1 MIRRR
6 PSLSSGG
13 GGGGGGGQNVKRP
26 DGYVRG
32 YNEVVNSTHDVESE
46 ELVKL
51 LRHLGQAGID
61 ISHITAGP
69 TDDKK

>member
-1 MIRRR
+1 MGR
-6 PSLSSGG
+6 LATADDMGG
-13 GGGGGGGQNVKRP
+13 PGGGGQNVKRP

-32 YNEVVNSTHDVESE
+32 YNEVVNTTHDVESE